1 LAGSFFAWWWFFR
14 LKECDVSLT
23 PIVLVTLLVYFA
35 ACASPEM
42 TRTRGGGPGADP
54 GNRGKIVRLHEGAKP
69 FENTPKLIPTK
80 HPSLDPANQAEQLS
94 RR

>member
-1 LAGSFFAWWWFFR
+1 MSLA
-14 LKECDVSLT
+14 T
-23 PIVLVTLLVYFA
+23 IVLLTLLVYLT

-42 TRTRGGGPGADP
+42 ARTRGGGPGADP

-69 FENTPKLIPTK
+69 FEKTPKIIPTK
-80 HPSLDPANQAEQLS
+80 HPPLDPASQADQLS

>member
-1 LAGSFFAWWWFFR
+1 
-14 LKECDVSLT
+14 VSLT
-23 PIVLVTLLVYFA
+23 LILLLTLLVHLA

-54 GNRGKIVRLHEGAKP
+54 GNRGKIARLHEGARP

-80 HPSLDPANQAEQLS
+80 HPPLDPANQADQLS

>member
-1 LAGSFFAWWWFFR
+1 
-14 LKECDVSLT
+14 VSVAI
-23 PIVLVTLLVYFA
+23 IVLLTLLVYLA

-54 GNRGKIVRLHEGAKP
+54 GNRGKIMQIHEGAKP
-69 FENTPKLIPTK
+69 FEKTPKIIPTK
-80 HPSLDPANQAEQLS
+80 HPPLEPASQADQLS

>member
-1 LAGSFFAWWWFFR
+1 MNIT
-14 LKECDVSLT
+14 V
-23 PIVLVTLLVYFA
+23 IVLVALLLYLA

-54 GNRGKIVRLHEGAKP
+54 GNRDKFVQMHEGAKP
-69 FENTPKLIPTK
+69 FEKTPKLIPTK
-80 HPSLDPANQAEQLS
+80 HPPLDSANQADQLS